1 VAWSA
6 EGSRE
11 LVSGNLAFPARDQVR
26 QAGGAAV
33 DSGAGHAGGA
43 GHDSAPGSVRSRGR
57 AVAGAQV
64 ASRRK
69 AHHGSSR
76 TVFHEGSG

>member
-1 VAWSA
+1 MIPGEFMSNDPTDNDDASYVRDLGLIRPATD
-6 EGSRE
+6 GSE
-11 LVSGNLAFPARDQVR
+11 
-26 QAGGAAV
+26 
-33 DSGAGHAGGA
+33 
-43 GHDSAPGSVRSRGR
+43 HDSAPGSICSRGR

-76 TVFHEGSG
+76 TVFHEGSDIEPGGH